1 MDVIFQGRGL
11 IEPQDL
17 CRLLCMG
24 LV

>member
-24 LV
+24 LA